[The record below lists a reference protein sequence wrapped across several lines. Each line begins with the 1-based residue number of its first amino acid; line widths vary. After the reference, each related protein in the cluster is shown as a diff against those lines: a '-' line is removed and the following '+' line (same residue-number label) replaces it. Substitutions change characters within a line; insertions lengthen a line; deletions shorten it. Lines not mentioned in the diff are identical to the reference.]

1 MEHNNRIENI
11 LNSTI
16 GMTQVIPSEDLFL
29 KIQQRILCST
39 AVSIKTVWLVAA
51 SITVLIMIN
60 FSISA
65 SRPID
70 KTSSS
75 TAYLELIINK
85 SNQLY
90 Q

>member
-16 GMTQVIPSEDLFL
+16 GMTQVIPSDDLFL
-29 KIQQRILCST
+29 KIQQRILHGNV
-39 AVSIKTVWLVAA
+39 VSLKTVWLVAA

-65 SRPID
+65 SRFKD

-75 TAYLELIINK
+75 TAYLELTINK

-90 Q
+90 